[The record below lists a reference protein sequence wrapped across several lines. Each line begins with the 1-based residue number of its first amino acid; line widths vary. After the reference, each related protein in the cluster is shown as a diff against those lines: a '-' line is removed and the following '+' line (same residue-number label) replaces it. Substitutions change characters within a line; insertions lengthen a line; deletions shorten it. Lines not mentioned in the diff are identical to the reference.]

1 MLILV
6 NDVFVE
12 VLPPLVSV
20 FPFGGIVAVL
30 SDLLELLLPREEEF
44 VVNLLI
50 KSAKVVSNSLFNS
63 GDLNF

>member
-1 MLILV
+1 MSPELEEVLFIHPVIGMLILV

-50 KSAKVVSNSLFNS
+50 L
-63 GDLNF
+63 